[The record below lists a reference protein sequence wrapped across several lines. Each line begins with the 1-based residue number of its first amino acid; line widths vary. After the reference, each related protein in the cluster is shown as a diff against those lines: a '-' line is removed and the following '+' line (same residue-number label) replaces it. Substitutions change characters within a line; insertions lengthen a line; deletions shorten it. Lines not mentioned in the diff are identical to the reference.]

1 MKQETA
7 LEILKTG
14 VNVFLT
20 GEPGSGK
27 THTVNAYVR
36 WLREHGV
43 APAITAS
50 TGIAATH
57 INGMTIHSWCGIGIK
72 KSISSHDL
80 DAIADNER
88 VARRVCNANV
98 LIIDEVSMLS
108 APTLSMAESVCRKL
122 RRQDKPFG
130 GLQVVLV
137 GDFFQLPPV
146 VTREESGSAQLD
158 LEEDTAAKILV
169 PFAFRS
175 RAWESANLVVC
186 YLTEQHR
193 QEDTALLEL
202 LSLVRSGT
210 TDEHAQTALATR
222 RVDEHQTPWD
232 LPRLYSHNSNVD
244 QMNDARLAS
253 IPGMAKTYHMTSRGS
268 ERLVATLQRGCLS
281 PEELTLKVGARVM
294 FTKNS
299 PDGSFVNGTIGE
311 VQSFTDEGMPIV
323 KTLRG
328 RRVFVEPMEW
338 AITDG
343 VRVLARIAQL
353 PLRLAWAIT
362 IHKSQGMTLDA
373 AVMDLSQAFEYGQ
386 GYVAL
391 SRVRSLAGLHLL
403 GWNERSLQVHPE
415 VIAQDQDF
423 KQRSAKAQ
431 AKFADM
437 PKAEQASLVR
447 KFVINCGGKPEGGV
461 MIDEKKSAARGSTY
475 QTTLELV
482 KSGKAIPDIA
492 KIRSLTEGTITS
504 HILRLHADG
513 RLTSAELEPH
523 VSPALKHA
531 LPKIQAAFQKLG
543 LEHLSPVFNELNGAY
558 SYDDLRLARAL
569 LE

>member
-1 MKQETA
+1 MTQETA
-7 LEILKTG
+7 QKILQTG
-14 VNVFLT
+14 ANVFLT

-27 THTVNAYVR
+27 THTVNEYVR
-36 WLREHGV
+36 WLNQHGV

-57 INGMTIHSWCGIGIK
+57 IGGMTIHSWCGIGIK
-72 KSISSHDL
+72 KSLSSHDL

-88 VARRVCNANV
+88 VVRRVQKANV

-108 APTLSMAESVCRKL
+108 APTLAMAEAVCRKL
-122 RRQDKPFG
+122 RQPDKPFG

-146 VTREESGSAQLD
+146 VTREDDDGTRLGF
-158 LEEDTAAKILV
+158 EENTATEKVA

-175 RAWESANLVVC
+175 RAWADAQLVVC

-193 QEDTALLEL
+193 QEDLALLKI
-202 LSLVRSGT
+202 LSIVRAGS
-210 TDEHAQTALATR
+210 TDGHTHTALATR
-222 RVDEHQTPWD
+222 QVDEHQAPRD
-232 LPRLYSHNSNVD
+232 LPRLYSHNANVD
-244 QMNDARLAS
+244 QMNEARLAS
-253 IPGMAKTYHMTSRGS
+253 IPGKAKTYSMTSRGS

-281 PEELTLKVGARVM
+281 PEKLSLKVGARVM
-294 FTKNS
+294 FTKNN

-311 VQSFTDEGMPIV
+311 VQSFTDEGMPVVI
-323 KTLRG
+323 TLRG
-328 RRVFVEPMEW
+328 RRVYVEPMEW
-338 AITDG
+338 TITDG
-343 VRVLARIAQL
+343 TRVLARISQL

-391 SRVRSLAGLHLL
+391 SRVRSLVGLHLL

-415 VIAQDQDF
+415 VIAQDEDF
-423 KQRSAKAQ
+423 QQRSTEAQ
-431 AKFADM
+431 TACAAISKT
-437 PKAEQASLVR
+437 EQANRVR
-447 KFVINCGGKPEGGV
+447 QFIISCGGKTAGGV
-461 MIDEKKSAARGSTY
+461 SINEHKSAPRGSTY

-482 KSGKAIPDIA
+482 KSGKSIPDIA

-504 HILRLHADG
+504 HILRLYADG
-513 RLTSAELEPH
+513 RLTRAELEPH
-523 VSPALKHA
+523 ISPALKHA

-543 LEHLSPVFNELNGAY
+543 HEHLSPVFNELGGAY
-558 SYDDLRLARAL
+558 SYEDLRFARAL
-569 LE
+569 ME

>member
-7 LEILKTG
+7 LGILQTG
-14 VNVFLT
+14 TNVFLT

-27 THTVNAYVR
+27 THTVNSYVR

-43 APAITAS
+43 VPAITAS

-57 INGMTIHSWCGIGIK
+57 IGGMTLHSWCGIGIK
-72 KSISSHDL
+72 KSLTSHDL
-80 DAIADNER
+80 DTLADNER
-88 VARRVCNANV
+88 VVRRVRSASV
-98 LIIDEVSMLS
+98 LIVDEVSMLS
-108 APTLSMAESVCRKL
+108 AQTLSMAEAVCRKL

-146 VTREESGSAQLD
+146 VAREERFDNRLGFGENSTGEAP
-158 LEEDTAAKILV
+158 A
-169 PFAFRS
+169 PFAFQAQ
-175 RAWESANLVVC
+175 AWKSANLVVC

-193 QEDTALLEL
+193 QENAAFLEL
-202 LSLVRSGT
+202 LSTVRAGATS
-210 TDEHAQTALATR
+210 EHTHTALTTR
-222 RVDEHQTPWD
+222 HVGTGRIPTD
-232 LPRLYSHNSNVD
+232 LPRLYAHNVD
-244 QMNDARLAS
+244 VDRVNEERLAA
-253 IPGMAKTYHMTSRGS
+253 IPGPAEKFNMLWRGPD
-268 ERLVATLQRGCLS
+268 RLVETLKRGCLS
-281 PEELTLKVGARVM
+281 PETLSLKVGARVM
-294 FTKNS
+294 FTKNN
-299 PDGSFVNGTIGE
+299 PDGSFVNGTVGE
-311 VQSFTDEGMPIV
+311 VQSFGDDDLPV
-323 KTLRG
+323 VRTLPG
-328 RRVFVEPMEW
+328 RRIHVEPMEW
-338 AITDG
+338 TITDG
-343 VRVLARIAQL
+343 TRVLARISQL

-415 VIAQDQDF
+415 VISQDEDF
-423 KQRSAKAQ
+423 KKQSATMQTAFAATPQVEQ
-431 AKFADM
+431 AKR
-437 PKAEQASLVR
+437 VR
-447 KFVINCGGKPEGGV
+447 TFILACGGKPEGGV
-461 MIDEKKSAARGSTY
+461 VMNDRKSAPAGSTY

-482 KSGKAIPDIA
+482 NAGKTISDIA

-504 HILRLHADG
+504 HILRLYADG
-513 RLTSAELEPH
+513 RLTRAELEPH
-523 VSPALKHA
+523 VSPALKQA
-531 LPKIQAAFQKLG
+531 LPTIQAAFQKLG
-543 LEHLSPVFNELNGAY
+543 LEHLSPIFNELGGAY